1 MDKKEVKKKKLF
13 RRLISPY
20 RMVII
25 NEETFEERLQ
35 FRVSKL
41 SLLLIS
47 VFSFVLLGSL
57 FFSSIAFTPLKEF
70 IPGYDSSELRKKA
83 VQNLFVTDSLIT
95 LYNQNIKYLNAVKA
109 VLNEEVRFQDPEFS
123 ADALSGEDPEPPTFL
138 SSIPEDSLLRAFVTQ
153 QDKYNPNLD
162 GGGDMPLETL
172 LLPPAL
178 GPISQEFSLKEDHY
192 AVDIV
197 LEQNTPIK
205 AIGDGRVIFAEWT
218 AETGYVII
226 LDHNKGILSV
236 YKHNAALSKKQ
247 GDVVQGGEVIALAGN
262 TGEFTTGFHLHFEL
276 WIEGYPMN
284 PVNFFNFLGE

>member
-1 MDKKEVKKKKLF
+1 MDKKEGKKKKLF

-95 LYNQNIKYLNAVKA
+95 LYNQNIQYLNAVKA

-162 GGGDMPLETL
+162 GVTYQTTIAWSHPIQIAKLPLVFDGFVDWALEEGDNKSKSVSNLHAQ
-172 LLPPAL
+172 PAL
-178 GPISQEFSLKEDHY
+178 VADISALWDKPNLLMLGMEYLYWK
-192 AVDIV
+192 
-197 LEQNTPIK
+197 
-205 AIGDGRVIFAEWT
+205 
-218 AETGYVII
+218 
-226 LDHNKGILSV
+226 NKFG
-236 YKHNAALSKKQ
+236 
-247 GDVVQGGEVIALAGN
+247 
-262 TGEFTTGFHLHFEL
+262 
-276 WIEGYPMN
+276 IEGLDENIPQLLIRSI
-284 PVNFFNFLGE
+284 FLNKKGSPTPGAFC

>member
-1 MDKKEVKKKKLF
+1 MDKKENKKKKLF

-95 LYNQNIKYLNAVKA
+95 LYNQNIQYLNAVKA

-123 ADALSGEDPEPPTFL
+123 SDGLSIEDPEPPTFF
-138 SSIPEDSLLRAFVTQ
+138 SSIPEDSLLRAFVSQ
-153 QDKYNPNLD
+153 QDKYNPD
-162 GGGDMPLETL
+162 STYGEIPIETL
-172 LLPPAL
+172 LLLPAF
-178 GPISQEFSLKEDHY
+178 GPI
-192 AVDIV
+192 
-197 LEQNTPIK
+197 
-205 AIGDGRVIFAEWT
+205 
-218 AETGYVII
+218 
-226 LDHNKGILSV
+226 
-236 YKHNAALSKKQ
+236 
-247 GDVVQGGEVIALAGN
+247 
-262 TGEFTTGFHLHFEL
+262 
-276 WIEGYPMN
+276 
-284 PVNFFNFLGE
+284 